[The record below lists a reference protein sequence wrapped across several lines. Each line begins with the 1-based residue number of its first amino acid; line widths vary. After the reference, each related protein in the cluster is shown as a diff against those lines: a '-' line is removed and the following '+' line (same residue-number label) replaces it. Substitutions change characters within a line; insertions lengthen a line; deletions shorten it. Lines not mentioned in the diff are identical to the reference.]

1 MYLWIFDGRFWAK
14 GQACGWQYKYS
25 FSVLP
30 LQVKTVRHAAGFG
43 CTESIKRVDQIDPA
57 VWRWVVDLI
66 SNDER
71 LEQLIGEIAAESAEK
86 DRTG

>member
-1 MYLWIFDGRFWAK
+1 MGGFGQKVRLADGSTNTHFRHHRW
-14 GQACGWQYKYS
+14 QA
-25 FSVLP
+25 
-30 LQVKTVRHAAGFG
+30 KTVRHAAGFG